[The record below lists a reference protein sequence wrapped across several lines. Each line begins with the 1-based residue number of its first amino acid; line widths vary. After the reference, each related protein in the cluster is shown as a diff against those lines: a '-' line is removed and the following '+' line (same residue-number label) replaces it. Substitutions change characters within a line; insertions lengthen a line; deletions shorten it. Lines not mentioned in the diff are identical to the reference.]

1 MGSGIILI
9 GIYLLFVFLCFVV
22 KVLHIIQT
30 KTSRYSHHV
39 HKVPNLEIMV
49 CEKVERMEYVHLSIP
64 YRIQWTQMWA
74 EHFASKET
82 CPW

>member
-1 MGSGIILI
+1 
-9 GIYLLFVFLCFVV
+9 
-22 KVLHIIQT
+22 
-30 KTSRYSHHV
+30 
-39 HKVPNLEIMV
+39 MV